1 MKKLTVYKS
10 IMTISNNKIFIMEQQ
25 DNCIYEIKNKCNEW
39 ITDLFKKKQ
48 TYTKPGSIS
57 HLLFGSKPSDQSINI
72 KMGYLGEFISKELI
86 KQNKNLEL
94 LTCGIQ
100 CIMNETKKKDIDLL
114 FKNNDTREIYY
125 LELKGNIQLDT
136 EKLPAT
142 IEKCKKIENSLK
154 EKYSD
159 YKIETGILNWSV
171 YNRIVLTD
179 GLSNIKTF
187 ENGGIKIYHMYD
199 FLKVINIKWIEDDF
213 YSYFRELGDKIKNN
227 KFL

>member
-1 MKKLTVYKS
+1 
-10 IMTISNNKIFIMEQQ
+10 
-25 DNCIYEIKNKCNEW
+25 
-39 ITDLFKKKQ
+39 
-48 TYTKPGSIS
+48 
-57 HLLFGSKPSDQSINI
+57 
-72 KMGYLGEFISKELI
+72 
-86 KQNKNLEL
+86 
-94 LTCGIQ
+94 
-100 CIMNETKKKDIDLL
+100 MNETKKKDIDLL

>member
-25 DNCIYEIKNKCNEW
+25 DNCIYEIKHKCNEW

-94 LTCGIQ
+94 LTCG
-100 CIMNETKKKDIDLL
+100 NE
-114 FKNNDTREIYY
+114 
-125 LELKGNIQLDT
+125 
-136 EKLPAT
+136 
-142 IEKCKKIENSLK
+142 
-154 EKYSD
+154 
-159 YKIETGILNWSV
+159 
-171 YNRIVLTD
+171 
-179 GLSNIKTF
+179 
-187 ENGGIKIYHMYD
+187 
-199 FLKVINIKWIEDDF
+199 
-213 YSYFRELGDKIKNN
+213 
-227 KFL
+227 

>member
-1 MKKLTVYKS
+1 
-10 IMTISNNKIFIMEQQ
+10 MTISNNKRFIMEQQ

>member
-1 MKKLTVYKS
+1 
-10 IMTISNNKIFIMEQQ
+10 MTISNNKIFIMEQQ